1 MSNGSICQQVSHFA
15 GAYQPCD
22 STATCGRGN
31 MRLATTVEIHDAGP
45 MRDSPGDVVGAA
57 LHRFPDSL

>member
-1 MSNGSICQQVSHFA
+1 
-15 GAYQPCD
+15 
-22 STATCGRGN
+22 
-31 MRLATTVEIHDAGP
+31 MRLATTVEIRDAGP